1 MTRKFKIMATEKDNL
16 RAGEKEEFPGETP
29 ELNLEGEESQA
40 LVPVEPGA
48 GLERIS
54 PLQRYFGEI
63 RRFPL
68 VSPEEEHELAAR
80 FHDQGDR
87 QAAERLVSANLRL
100 VVKIA
105 LEYHRN
111 WMDLLDLIQEGNVG
125 LMQAVKKYDPF
136 RGIRLSTYAA
146 FWIRAYILKFLMDNW
161 RLVKIGTTQAQRKL
175 FFNLKKEKERLESE
189 GFVPGPKMLAQVL
202 DVKESEIQEM
212 DQRLSGREES
222 LAAPVTEDGKQSRED
237 TIASVAPGV
246 DDVLAEEQSFA
257 QIQQALKAF
266 RRTLEGPAHKKE
278 AFLFDKRLLAEK
290 PLTLQQVG
298 ERFHVSRERARQIE
312 ARLIKKI
319 KAYLQAELPDLKDTD
334 FLLKK

>member
-1 MTRKFKIMATEKDNL
+1 MATDKDPFP
-16 RAGEKEEFPGETP
+16 AGEEELPGETA
-29 ELNLEGEESQA
+29 ELDLAGDAGQA
-40 LVPVEPGA
+40 LVPMEPGPS
-48 GLERIS
+48 LERVS

-68 VSPEEEHELAAR
+68 LSPEEEHELAAR
-80 FHDQGDR
+80 FRDRGDR

-125 LMQAVKKYDPF
+125 LMQAVKKFDPY
-136 RGIRLSTYAA
+136 RGIKLSTYAA

-161 RLVKIGTTQAQRKL
+161 RLIKIGTTQAQRKL
-175 FFNLKKEKERLESE
+175 FFNLKKEKQRLESE
-189 GFVPGPKMLAQVL
+189 GFVPGPKLLAKTL

-212 DQRLSGREES
+212 DQRMSAREES
-222 LAAPVTEDGKQSRED
+222 LAAPVTADGKQSRED
-237 TIASVAPGV
+237 TLASAAPGA
-246 DDVLAEEQSFA
+246 DEVLAEKQSFA
-257 QIQQALKAF
+257 QIQQALKSF
-266 RRTLEGPAHKKE
+266 RKTLDGSALKKE
-278 AFLFDKRLLAEK
+278 AYLFDKRLLAEK

-298 ERFHVSRERARQIE
+298 QRFGISRERARQIE

-319 KAYLQAELPDLKDTD
+319 RAYLQAELPDLKDTD

>member
-1 MTRKFKIMATEKDNL
+1 MAPDKDNSP
-16 RAGEKEEFPGETP
+16 AVEEEELPGETE
-29 ELNLEGEESQA
+29 ELDLSADAGQA
-40 LVPVEPGA
+40 LVPMDSGP
-48 GLERIS
+48 GLERVS
-54 PLQRYFGEI
+54 PLQRYLSET

-68 VSPEEEHELAAR
+68 LSPEEEHELAAH

-87 QAAERLVSANLRL
+87 QAAERLVSSNLRL

-125 LMQAVKKYDPF
+125 LMQAVKKFDPY
-136 RGIRLSTYAA
+136 RGIKLSTYAA
-146 FWIRAYILKFLMDNW
+146 FWMRAYILKFLMDNW

-189 GFVPGPKMLAQVL
+189 GFVPGPKLLAQTL
-202 DVKESEIQEM
+202 EVKESEIQEM

-222 LAAPVTEDGKQSRED
+222 LAAPDTADGKQSRED
-237 TIASVAPGV
+237 TIASAAPGV
-246 DDVLAEEQSFA
+246 DEVLAEEQSFA
-257 QIQQALKAF
+257 QIQQALKTF
-266 RRTLEGPAHKKE
+266 RKTLDGPANKKE
-278 AFLFDKRLLAEK
+278 AFLFDKRLLAEN

-298 ERFHVSRERARQIE
+298 ERFHVSRERARQLE
-312 ARLIKKI
+312 ARLVKKI
-319 KAYLQAELPDLKDTD
+319 KAFLQAELPDLKDTD

>member
-1 MTRKFKIMATEKDNL
+1 MARHFHLMATEKNNF
-16 RAGEKEEFPGETP
+16 RAEPAEEFPGEIP
-29 ELNLEGEESQA
+29 ELEPDGEKIQA

-68 VSPEEEHELAAR
+68 LSPEEEHQLAAR

-125 LMQAVKKYDPF
+125 LMQAVKKYDPY
-136 RGIRLSTYAA
+136 RGIKLSTYAA

-175 FFNLKKEKERLESE
+175 FYNLKKEKQRFESE
-189 GFVPGPKMLAQVL
+189 GFVPGPKMLAQAL
-202 DVKESEIQEM
+202 DVKESEIREM

-222 LAAPVTEDGKQSRED
+222 LAAPVTDDGKQSRED
-237 TIASVAPGV
+237 TIASAAPPV
-246 DDVLAEEQSFA
+246 DDVLADEQSLA
-257 QIQQALKAF
+257 QIQQALKTF
-266 RRTLEGPAHKKE
+266 RQTLDGPAHKKE
-278 AFLFDKRLLAEK
+278 AFIFDKRLLAEK

-298 ERFHVSRERARQIE
+298 ERFGVSRERARQLE
-312 ARLIKKI
+312 ARLVKKI
-319 KAYLQAELPDLKDTD
+319 KAHLQAELPDLKDTD